1 MSFGRGDSRDT
12 AGKHRP
18 KGTSGPLPCGKA
30 CPWQPLFVWGEVLF
44 LLGHQ
49 CSREQRSEKFPQH
62 LQQSLNTGHRRSKQ
76 VQLLFSRGGGR
87 GARLQRIPNLKTFL
101 MGSRGGNNI
110 RQKIRPELRSSRGFF
125 KKIIL
130 VGLSRN
136 FFFPSLRFGCVCMS
150 LYTLIYL
157 CICMWKPGLPSFLLF
172 YLLIWGLPLDLQ
184 ITILA
189 RLAGY

>member
-18 KGTSGPLPCGKA
+18 KGTSGPLPRGKA

-136 FFFPSLRFGCVCMS
+136 FFFSFFKVWVCMHES
-150 LYTLIYL
+150 VHTH
-157 CICMWKPGLPSFLLF
+157 LPTHMHVEARAAFFLAILF
-172 YLLIWGLPLDLQ
+172 AELGSPTGSTDHYFG
-184 ITILA
+184 
-189 RLAGY
+189 